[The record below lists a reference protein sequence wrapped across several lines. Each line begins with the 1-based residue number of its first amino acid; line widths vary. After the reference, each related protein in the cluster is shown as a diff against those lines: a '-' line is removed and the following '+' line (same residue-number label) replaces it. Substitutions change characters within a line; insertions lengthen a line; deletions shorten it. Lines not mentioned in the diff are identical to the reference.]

1 MKITETEEKNKNKLR
16 MAKRKPINQEREKLI
31 EENFFF
37 SDNFLPLVISPVVD
51 GVALVAW
58 AAKNRNFLEDHLLNY
73 GGILFR
79 NFNVNGVQEFQR
91 FLEAISEGKLVKYN
105 YRSTPRTQVNDKI
118 YTSTEYPSN
127 QSIPLHNEKAYSSAW
142 PMKIGFFCAQP
153 AEQGGETPIVD
164 SRNIFAKLDPAIK
177 EKFMQKKVMYVRN
190 YGSLDLPWQNVF
202 QTTNKLEVE
211 NFCRKEGI
219 EFEWK
224 NNHLT
229 TRQVCQA
236 VAKHPHT
243 GEMVWFNQAH
253 LFHVSNLE
261 TKTRESLFS
270 LLAEGNIPRNAY
282 YGDGST
288 IDFSMIEEINRIYQQ
303 EKVVFSWQKGDI
315 LILDNMLTAHG
326 RMPFVGKR
334 KTFVGMSESY

>member
-1 MKITETEEKNKNKLR
+1 MKIIETEDKNTNKLR
-16 MAKRKPINQEREKLI
+16 VAKRKPINQDRERLI
-31 EENFFF
+31 EEKYFN
-37 SDNFLPLVISPVVD
+37 SDNFLPLIISPIVD
-51 GVALVAW
+51 GVDLVAW
-58 AAKNRNFLEDHLLNY
+58 AAKNRDFLEAHLLNY

-91 FLEAISEGKLVKYN
+91 FLEAISRGKLVEYN

-127 QSIPLHNEKAYSSAW
+127 QSIPLHNEKAYSSVW
-142 PMKIGFFCAQP
+142 PMKICFFCAQP
-153 AEQGGETPIVD
+153 AEQGGATPIVD
-164 SRNIFAKLDPAIK
+164 SRKVYAKLDPVTR

-190 YGSLDLPWQNVF
+190 YGDLDLSWQDVF
-202 QTTNKLEVE
+202 QTANKSEVE
-211 NFCRKEGI
+211 NFCRKEDI

-224 NNHLT
+224 NDHLT

-253 LFHVSNLE
+253 LFHVSSLG
-261 TKTRESLFS
+261 TKVRESLFS
-270 LLAEGNIPRNAY
+270 LLAEDKIPRNAY

-288 IDFSMIEEINRIYQQ
+288 IDSSAIEEINHIYQQ
-303 EKVVFSWQKGDI
+303 EKVIFPWQKGDV
-315 LILDNMLTAHG
+315 LVLDNMLTAHG
-326 RMPFVGKR
+326 RMPFVGAR
-334 KTFVGMSESY
+334 KILVGMSESY